1 MRSSACGA
9 AFAALLATK
18 HFTNGKTQRQ
28 SKAMWLQPYSVASD
42 GTGVQLLVA
51 KYKNKGSWLEYNHG
65 AEREGVA
72 GDTTAIVGSVR
83 LVQVG
88 PFFLVSMLANWLVV
102 GWSPGQVAHPP
113 WRLWRQQD
121 ARPWAP

>member
-1 MRSSACGA
+1 MVGPLSVVVYTGQGGKCVGRVLKAV
-9 AFAALLATK
+9 K
-18 HFTNGKTQRQ
+18 HFTNGKTKRE

-51 KYKNKGSWLEYNHG
+51 KYKKKGSWLEYNHG

-88 PFFLVSMLANWLVV
+88 SFFLVSMLTNWLVA

-113 WRLWRQQD
+113 
-121 ARPWAP
+121 